1 MFANHVY
8 NGNLTYGDLFRMLK
22 YCKLFGSWDTASHT
36 RNYVIAPNKLTN
48 LDTFGLGISQREK
61 EYIIKMKDMYTY
73 AKRIDHVTYDLPIDF
88 MGYCR
93 FMCIEDMI

>member
-36 RNYVIAPNKLTN
+36 RNYVIAPNKLTVLFLFRICKPLVWEFPN
-48 LDTFGLGISQREK
+48 EK
-61 EYIIKMKDMYTY
+61 KNTS
-73 AKRIDHVTYDLPIDF
+73 
-88 MGYCR
+88 
-93 FMCIEDMI
+93 